1 MILAFKNIFSIEFY
15 EKQELSGI
23 KNAIKKVKNNLYDG
37 REYFH
42 IIYLKKD
49 EYLESIK
56 NWNSTITTKKKK
68 RIQKYTMPLNRQFS
82 KEDIEWWMH
91 MKQCSK
97 LLVIREIKSEL

>member
-56 NWNSTITTKKKK
+56 N
-68 RIQKYTMPLNRQFS
+68 
-82 KEDIEWWMH
+82 
-91 MKQCSK
+91 
-97 LLVIREIKSEL
+97 

>member
-56 NWNSTITTKKKK
+56 NWNSTITTKKTQFK
-68 RIQKYTMPLNRQFS
+68 NRQCPWIDS
-82 KEDIEWWMH
+82 SPK
-91 MKQCSK
+91 KT
-97 LLVIREIKSEL
+97 